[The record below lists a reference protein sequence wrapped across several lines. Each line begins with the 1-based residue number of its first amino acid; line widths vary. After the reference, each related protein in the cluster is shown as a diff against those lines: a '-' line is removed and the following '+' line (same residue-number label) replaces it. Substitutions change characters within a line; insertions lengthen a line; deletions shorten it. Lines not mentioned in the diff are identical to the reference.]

1 VDVAY
6 GAHVTARVTFDG
18 DERSIDVAVGTSLL
32 KAGLDA
38 GLAVTHACGG
48 QGKCSTCRVVVLE
61 GLAHAP
67 GRNDVERAIA
77 QRRGF
82 APEVRLSCQ
91 TPVSGDVLV
100 RFLVRDDEDYA
111 LVRDEI
117 VEGAPAG
124 VGEERRLAIL
134 FCDVRDFT
142 SFAEAHAPYDVVH
155 VLNRHF
161 RRVHAAVEA
170 EGGRVDNFMGDGVMA
185 LFGLDDAPQR
195 ALRAIRAGLRI
206 LADAAALSPWFE
218 AQFHRPFRVGVGV
231 HVGDVVVGAVGAGD
245 RRKVTAIGDPVNLAA
260 RVEAANREAG
270 TAFLASDDAL
280 AAAGPSRVR
289 TGRRVDVELKGKT
302 GVHRLWEVEGLG
314 EA

>member
-1 VDVAY
+1 MS
-6 GAHVTARVTFDG
+6 AHVAFDG
-18 DERSIDVAVGTSLL
+18 DARAIDVPVGTPLL

-67 GRNDVERAIA
+67 PRNDLERGIA
-77 QRRGF
+77 ERRRF

-91 TPVSGDVLV
+91 TPVAGDMLV
-100 RFLVRDDEDYA
+100 RFLVRDDEDSA
-111 LVRDEI
+111 LVREELL
-117 VEGAPAG
+117 EGAPAG
-124 VGEERRLAIL
+124 VGEERRVAIL

-142 SFAEAHAPYDVVH
+142 AFAEAHAPYDVVH

-170 EGGRVDNFMGDGVMA
+170 EGGRIDNFMGDGVMA
-185 LFGLDDAPQR
+185 LFGLDDAPHPARR
-195 ALRAIRAGLRI
+195 ALRAGLRI
-206 LADAAALSPWFE
+206 LADAQALSPWFE
-218 AQFHRPFRVGVGV
+218 AQFHLPFRVGVGV

-245 RRKVTAIGDPVNLAA
+245 RRRVTAIGDAVNLAA

-270 TAFLASDDAL
+270 TSLLASDDAL
-280 AAAGPSRVR
+280 AAAGPARVV
-289 TGRRVDVELKGKT
+289 TGRRVDVALKGKS
-302 GVHRLWEVEGLG
+302 GVHRLWEVKGLG
-314 EA
+314 EEEGGA

>member
-1 VDVAY
+1 
-6 GAHVTARVTFDG
+6 VTPRVTFEG
-18 DERSIDVAVGTSLL
+18 DERAIDVPVGTSLL

-67 GRNDVERAIA
+67 ARNDAERVIA
-77 QRRGF
+77 DRRGF

-91 TPVSGDVLV
+91 TPVVADALV

-111 LVRDEI
+111 LVREE
-117 VEGAPAG
+117 VAEGAPPG
-124 VGEERRLAIL
+124 VGEERRVAIL

-142 SFAEAHAPYDVVH
+142 GFAEAHAPYDVIH

-170 EGGRVDNFMGDGVMA
+170 EGGRIDNFMGDGVMA
-185 LFGLDDAPQR
+185 LFGLDDRPERAWR
-195 ALRAIRAGLRI
+195 ALRAGSRI
-206 LADAAALSPWFE
+206 LADAQALSPWFE

-245 RRKVTAIGDPVNLAA
+245 RRRVTAIGDPVNLAA
-260 RVEAANREAG
+260 RVEAANRDAG
-270 TAFLASDDAL
+270 TSFLATDDAIE
-280 AAAGPSRVR
+280 AAGASRVR

-302 GVHRLWEVEGLG
+302 GVHRLWEVKGLG
-314 EA
+314 EAEGVS